1 MSKKLKRKL
10 LMNTSLKSLLG
21 GLFIYNTVVKAT
33 FAANMPT
40 QFFANANINAT
51 CTFSASV
58 MSFLSYDAA
67 AASPTTATSVIT
79 VDCSNLLLYSVS
91 IADSSNGAGGTYKL
105 VSQGGDENTYSNYL
119 LVSFKKTDANG
130 LAMTSG
136 ATAISGTGTGGAATA
151 GFIYGSIAA
160 GQTGKIGASYSKSI
174 SLNLVYEN

>member
-10 LMNTSLKSLLG
+10 LINTSLKSLLG

-33 FAANMPT
+33 FAADMQA
-40 QFFANANINAT
+40 QFFANANISAT

-58 MSFLSYDAA
+58 MTFSPYDAA

-79 VDCSNLLLYSVS
+79 VDCSNLLPYSVS
-91 IADSSNGAGGTYKL
+91 IADSPNGDGGTYKL
-105 VSQGGDENTYSNYL
+105 VSQGGSEATYSNYL

-130 LAMTSG
+130 LAMTNG
-136 ATAISGTGTGGAATA
+136 ATAISGTGTGQAATA
-151 GFIYGSIAA
+151 GAIYGSIAE

-174 SLNLVYEN
+174 SLNLLYGS